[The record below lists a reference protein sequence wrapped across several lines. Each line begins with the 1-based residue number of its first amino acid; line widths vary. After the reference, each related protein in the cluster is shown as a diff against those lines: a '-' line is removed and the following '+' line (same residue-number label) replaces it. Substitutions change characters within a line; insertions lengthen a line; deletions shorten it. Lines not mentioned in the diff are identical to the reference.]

1 MRLVRCCLL
10 VLVAITAQ
18 AQQWSVWSPRAEIK
32 PEAEQRAGALILRGG
47 GNPAA
52 AGAWQSTVPDV
63 EPGAWY
69 RLTAS
74 YEPRAGITLPSRQ
87 IVARIDWRAAGGKR
101 AGQPDYAYQ
110 EKTEGAT
117 RRLTLHAQAPAG
129 AAAANIQL
137 WLIEAAQGE
146 VHWRDIALVK
156 TEAPAPRRA
165 RIAAARLRPKGDD
178 PLAGFI
184 ALARQAPEGTDLIL
198 LPEGATVVGTGRTY
212 ADVAEPV
219 PGPSTMRL
227 GELARAKKVWIAA
240 GLYEREGAAVY
251 NVSVLIDREGRY
263 AGKYRKVYIPR
274 EELEGGITA
283 GNDYPVFTTD
293 FGRVGM
299 MICWDVQY
307 ADPARALALRG
318 AELILMPIWGGS
330 ELLGRARALENHVF
344 IASSGYN
351 YPAAIVAPDGEILA
365 SQETDGTL
373 AVADIDLEKR
383 YADKWLGHMRA
394 RYFRELR
401 LDVPAAP

>member
-1 MRLVRCCLL
+1 MRLLRFCLP
-10 VLVAITAQ
+10 VLVVIAAQ
-18 AQQWSVWSPRAEIK
+18 AQQWTVWSPRAEIK
-32 PEAEQRAGALILRGG
+32 PEAEQRSGALILRGG

-52 AGAWQSTVPDV
+52 AGAWQRTVTEI

-69 RLTAS
+69 RFTAS

-110 EKTEGAT
+110 EKTEGAL
-117 RRLTLHAQAPAG
+117 RRLTLHSQAPAG
-129 AAAANIQL
+129 AAEANIQL

-156 TEAPAPRRA
+156 AQPPAPRRA

-178 PLAGFI
+178 PLARFI

-227 GELARAKKVWIAA
+227 GELARAKKAWIAA

-274 EELEGGITA
+274 EELEGGIAA
-283 GNDYPVFTTD
+283 GNDYPVFDTD

-330 ELLGRARALENHVF
+330 QLLGRARALENHIF
-344 IASSGYN
+344 LASSGYD

-365 SQETDGTL
+365 TQETDGTL